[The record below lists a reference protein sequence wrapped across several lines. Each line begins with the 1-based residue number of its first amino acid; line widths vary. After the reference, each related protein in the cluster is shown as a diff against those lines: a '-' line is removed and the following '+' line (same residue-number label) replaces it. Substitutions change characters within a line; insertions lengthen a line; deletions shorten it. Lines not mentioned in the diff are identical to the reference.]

1 MPTLSAPPRAEWP
14 RHLFQRA
21 NGVFYARVRVPPRLG
36 YSSTHLQ
43 RSLRTD
49 NFATAKSR
57 LTSVAGAL
65 KHELEALAI
74 AHSAR
79 AAGPVSRS
87 VEEEAAWFRDEAKRR
102 GRKLGGGETPDDL
115 DAAYE
120 HAIDR
125 RLGAVVGMQR
135 GPDGAVEPLH
145 QGEAQALRLADLALG
160 RVVPIDDQF
169 ELFAKE
175 QGLKSRYEG
184 RCRRAVARLKAWM
197 IEHRGTDD
205 ARLVGRPEVSAFLRS
220 LIDSGLTTPTVNSL
234 SSSLRVYWKW
244 LANEGSLADANP
256 WVGQAKPRLPDE
268 ALGKKRGYE
277 DDEIVK
283 LFNGKTYRTLHDLM
297 RIGALTGMRINE
309 IASLTVA
316 NTAGDAF
323 TIEQGKNANAARVV
337 PIHKDLRPIVRR
349 RSAGK
354 QPSERLFDEL
364 TGSAKRE
371 ISARASLRF
380 TEYRRRMGID
390 VRKEG
395 QRQSDIDFHSWRRWF
410 ATKAEQA
417 GHPVHIISAVTG
429 HSAGRESQVVKT
441 YSGGPSMEQKRAV
454 VDSVKLPKGALV
466 DSPEGPIMG
475 RPEPRG

>member
-1 MPTLSAPPRAEWP
+1 MPVSPVPPRAEWP
-14 RHLFQRA
+14 RHLFQRH

-36 YSSTHLQ
+36 HSSTHLQ

-65 KHELEALAI
+65 MHEIEALAI
-74 AHSAR
+74 AHSAQ
-79 AAGPVSRS
+79 AAGPVSRT
-87 VEEEAAWFRDEAKRR
+87 VEEEAAWFRDEARRR
-102 GRKLGGGETPDDL
+102 GRKLGGGDIPDDL

-120 HAIDR
+120 QAIDQ
-125 RLGAVVGMQR
+125 RLGSVIGVQR
-135 GPDGAVEPLH
+135 GASGVVEPLH

-160 RVVPIDDQF
+160 RIVPIDDQLD
-169 ELFAKE
+169 LFAKE
-175 QGLKSRYEG
+175 QGLKGRYEG
-184 RCRRAVARLKAWM
+184 RCRRAVVRLKAWM

-205 ARLVGRPEVSAFLRS
+205 ARQVGRPEASAFIRS
-220 LIDSGLTTPTVNSL
+220 MIDGGLTTPTVNSL

-244 LANEGSLADANP
+244 LANEGSLSDNNP
-256 WVGQAKPRLPDE
+256 WVGQAKPRLESE
-268 ALGKKRGYE
+268 ALGTKRGYR

-283 LFNGKTYRTLHDLM
+283 LFNGNTYRTLHDLM

-309 IASLTVA
+309 IARLTVA

-323 TIEQGKNANAARVV
+323 TIDQGKNSNAERII
-337 PIHKDLRPIVRR
+337 PIHKDLRSIVRR
-349 RSAGK
+349 RVAGK
-354 QPSERLFDEL
+354 QPDDRLFDEL

-380 TEYRRRMGID
+380 TEYRRKMGVD
-390 VRKEG
+390 VRKPG

-410 ATKAEQA
+410 TTKAEQA
-417 GHPVHIISAVTG
+417 GNLPHIISAVTG
-429 HSAGRESQVVKT
+429 HSSGREGMALKV

-454 VDSVKLPKGALV
+454 VDSVKLPEGAPIE
-466 DSPEGPIMG
+466 SPEGPIMG